1 MKKKRIVPPSNPNE
15 TDSSNSHPL
24 NQTAAVGAS
33 KTTEKPPIITPA
45 TETQPVNGAVTTDL
59 ADLAKFRL
67 PQDFTA
73 ATTKRLLTTVPVRR
87 PSKEAFFRTHP
98 DPAFQFNTML
108 LELKDDS
115 RDTYLVKRELWQELA
130 GEPAVAP
137 KLLITAVTKQGT
149 LTLWP
154 IRIPGSD
161 GRIDYWNASAL
172 EAAEI
177 AKTKWIRLVSDRA
190 LGAYVPHE
198 AIEQNGEPKWPG
210 ETFDQIIKI
219 AFRNRVIDSLDHP
232 VLRRLRGEA

>member
-1 MKKKRIVPPSNPNE
+1 MKTKSE
-15 TDSSNSHPL
+15 
-24 NQTAAVGAS
+24 
-33 KTTEKPPIITPA
+33 TTEKSPKIPPR
-45 TETQPVNGAVTTDL
+45 TETQAANSAPRTDL

-67 PQDFTA
+67 PQDFAA

-98 DPAFQFNTML
+98 DPAFQLKTML

-115 RDTYLVKRELWQELA
+115 RDTYLIEPVLWEELA
-130 GEPAVAP
+130 GEPTVAP
-137 KLLITAVTKQGT
+137 KLLITAVTRQGT

-161 GRIDYWNASAL
+161 GRIDDWNASAL

-190 LGAYVPHE
+190 LGAYVPH
-198 AIEQNGEPKWPG
+198 AAFEQNGEPKWPE
-210 ETFDQIIKI
+210 ETFEQILKI
-219 AFRNRVIDSLDHP
+219 AFRNRVIGSLDHP